1 MLFSPGLAWSLSN
14 WQTIVYR
21 AVSAIRIQIM
31 NRLIPLAIAALLF
44 SACSSERADS
54 PLPVVEPPV
63 VVETDPVDGINWFAG
78 TVDEA
83 FAAAAESGKPIY
95 LYWGAEWCP
104 PCHAISAT
112 VFKSPEFIERSQLF
126 VPVYLDGDKE
136 NAQAAGERFGVRGY
150 PTMIV
155 FDSSGVELTRIPG
168 GIDLEAYANVLDLTL
183 SNTSSASQ
191 LTAALMA
198 GEMQLSPAECTLL
211 AYNSWGQD
219 TSILVDLD
227 QADAFRRM
235 HSACPAGMQTERSIL
250 YLAWLENA
258 LNAVEAEEDPVPL
271 SAEQR
276 SEALTVVRSILANEE
291 LVKANV
297 FNVLFEGARI
307 AAALTVTGSAERME
321 LVRDY
326 DRAFKTLRSDDS
338 VYMRERIY
346 TLVGKMRFERIDD
359 AEAELSGNL
368 KREIRATSA
377 WADEST
383 PSVYERQPIIN
394 ALANVLNE
402 AGMDDVAKPL
412 LLAELDRSK
421 QAYYFM
427 PDIADIERRAGNTE
441 LAIGWLQKAYEAT
454 RGPAT
459 RFQWGY
465 YYLSG
470 LLEMAPGDADRIRDT
485 TVAMIRELHESG
497 GFYQRPKR
505 QLSSLQAELLAWGEA
520 NGTDSVL
527 EEIRQAVLSIC
538 ASAASPD
545 ESCQTFLERA

>member
-1 MLFSPGLAWSLSN
+1 
-14 WQTIVYR
+14 
-21 AVSAIRIQIM
+21 M
-31 NRLIPLAIAALLF
+31 NRLIPMVIAALLF
-44 SACSSERADS
+44 SSCSSKRADD
-54 PLPVVEPPV
+54 PLPVVAPPIA
-63 VVETDPVDGINWFAG
+63 VETDPVDGIKWFAG

-83 FAAAAESGKPIY
+83 FAAAADSGKPIY

-191 LTAALMA
+191 LTAALM
-198 GEMQLSPAECTLL
+198 GGDTQLSPAECTLL
-211 AYNSWGQD
+211 AYNSWDQD
-219 TSILVDLD
+219 TSILADLD
-227 QADAFRRM
+227 RADAFRRM
-235 HSACPAGMQTERSIL
+235 HSACPPDMPAERSIL
-250 YLAWLENA
+250 YLAWLDNA
-258 LNAVEAEEDPVPL
+258 LMAAEAEEDPVPL

-276 SEALTVVRSILANEE
+276 AEALTLLRSVLAEE
-291 LVKANV
+291 DLVKANV
-297 FNVLFEGARI
+297 FSILFKGARI
-307 AAALTVTGSAERME
+307 TAALTDKGSAERTE
-321 LVRDY
+321 LMQDY
-326 DRAFKTLRSDDS
+326 DRAFNALRSDES

-346 TLVGKMRFERIDD
+346 TLVGKMRFERIDNE
-359 AEAELSGNL
+359 EAELSEDL
-368 KREIRATSA
+368 KREIRSTSA

-427 PDIADIERRAGNTE
+427 PEIADIEKRAGNTE
-441 LAIGWLQKAYEAT
+441 LAIGWLQKAYDAT

-470 LLEMAPGDADRIRDT
+470 LLEMAPGDAERIRDT
-485 TVAMIRELHESG
+485 TVGMIRELHESG

-505 QLSSLQAELLAWGEA
+505 QLSSLEEELLAWGEA
-520 NGTDSVL
+520 NGTGSVL

-538 ASAASPD
+538 ASAVPTD
-545 ESCQTFLERA
+545 KSCQTFLEPA